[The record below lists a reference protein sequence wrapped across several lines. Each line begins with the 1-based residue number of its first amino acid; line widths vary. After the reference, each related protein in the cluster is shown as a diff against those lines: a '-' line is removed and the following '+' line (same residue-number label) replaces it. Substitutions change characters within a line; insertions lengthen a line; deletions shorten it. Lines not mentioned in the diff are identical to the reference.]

1 MKYIIKNNSINNYT
15 QIYNEIIHNCKHNL
29 DVLGFAV
36 VLLSK
41 PPDWVINVYG
51 LMNELKI
58 GKERVLKLLST
69 LEKNGYIYK
78 KTNVQFAKKG
88 EQKTFYYMF
97 DCKEILLSTFS
108 ENGSKGDS
116 QLPLIAP
123 PAPVS
128 PDTVI
133 PGMVIPDVDS
143 PELEDKTYT
152 NKEIIN
158 TISYQENK
166 DKKNTKLTLR
176 EVLDKLVDEKTKIN
190 ILNANP
196 NLTLEEFQHIYKRV
210 QLEHKKNFCKDIN
223 AVLVLAISGRWKF
236 RTKLS
241 DENTEMG
248 DDEKTRKVV
257 ASNYDY
263 YLSYFEEIG
272 RTNSKEIHQKFLK
285 DCTKYD
291 SSIVDF
297 YSEKLKKE
305 LGIF

>member
-1 MKYIIKNNSINNYT
+1 
-15 QIYNEIIHNCKHNL
+15 
-29 DVLGFAV
+29 
-36 VLLSK
+36 
-41 PPDWVINVYG
+41 
-51 LMNELKI
+51 
-58 GKERVLKLLST
+58 
-69 LEKNGYIYK
+69 
-78 KTNVQFAKKG
+78 
-88 EQKTFYYMF
+88 
-97 DCKEILLSTFS
+97 
-108 ENGSKGDS
+108 
-116 QLPLIAP
+116 
-123 PAPVS
+123 
-128 PDTVI
+128 
-133 PGMVIPDVDS
+133 
-143 PELEDKTYT
+143 
-152 NKEIIN
+152 
-158 TISYQENK
+158 K

-223 AVLVLAISGRWKF
+223 AVLVLAVSGRWKF

-241 DENTEMG
+241 DGNTEMG
-248 DDEKTRKVV
+248 DGEKTRKVV

-291 SSIVDF
+291 SSIVDI